1 MLSLSLSSL
10 SPPALISTR
19 DEIFS
24 SLFPSECF
32 LFDSFWSIFWNKS
45 RDSFERVWTDCVL
58 VSVISDFCYGMIDC
72 ITACFEGLF
81 LSNEDSPPSPR
92 PRRRGTPSSRS
103 SNRSATYNPFTV
115 FKEDSDIDSSSN
127 HLLHED
133 RAAIELQRQEQ
144 IEKYTHRDLLYKQP
158 VNTGADT
165 SNIDNDE
172 PECVMW

>member
-1 MLSLSLSSL
+1 
-10 SPPALISTR
+10 
-19 DEIFS
+19 
-24 SLFPSECF
+24 
-32 LFDSFWSIFWNKS
+32 
-45 RDSFERVWTDCVL
+45 
-58 VSVISDFCYGMIDC
+58 MIDC

-158 VNTGADT
+158 VDTGADT

-172 PECVMW
+172 PECVMCLGNFTEDNPVMPTLCNCGENRALFHYPCVVQWKEKYDWCPSCKATLFYQDVDVAL